1 MIGSISGSGPGN
13 RVTSTHAFPGGYAL
27 SFQTF
32 TRGLWAALVVLLRKG
47 IRLAWIRGVL
57 LVVSSSYELSIQ
69 HTGELMKCLEYVGFT
84 INLRGSSPWPTSQAT
99 FLGLLLDTE
108 SGRVTLSEES
118 WADLGSSLAP
128 FSPRG
133 GARDLPLR
141 SQCLWTCGEWRI
153 R

>member
-1 MIGSISGSGPGN
+1 M
-13 RVTSTHAFPGGYAL
+13 
-27 SFQTF
+27 
-32 TRGLWAALVVLLRKG
+32 LLRKG

-69 HTGELMKCLEYVGFT
+69 HTGELMECLEYVGFT
-84 INLRGSSPWPTSQAT
+84 ISLKGSSPWPTRQAT

-128 FSPRG
+128 FRHE
-133 GARDLPLR
+133 GARVTYHTVSKSSDLWGVAHPVVPLGLLNLKLPQGC
-141 SQCLWTCGEWRI
+141 SLV
-153 R
+153 